1 MGYTHYW
8 YVAPEFDGKR
18 FAKVAA
24 DFKTMVTPLRHLG
37 VILADG
43 LGANQ
48 PTIAPTKI
56 MFNGLE
62 KCGHEERGL
71 GITWPAKK
79 ASGIIKNGV
88 GTKIQETT
96 KSKWF
101 AGAELETR
109 SCGGDCSHETFK
121 LEQKY
126 DNIVE
131 RFDGSTYTID
141 PVDYTGRYFACCK
154 TAYKAIRLG
163 RHCMPSYCKAPSGRR
178 HRGIVRRRDGKL
190 GRGNATL
197 PALPQLR
204 PRLQTGGRRVMAAN
218 SDNNKAYGTVGIL
231 IWMADKGMR
240 HGGAGT

>member
-24 DFKTMVTPLRHLG
+24 DFKTMVAPLRHLG

-62 KCGHEERGL
+62 KCGHEEREL

-88 GTKIQETT
+88 GTKIQEIT

-154 TAYKAIRLG
+154 TAYKPYDLAVTVCLVIAKHRLG
-163 RHCMPSYCKAPSGRR
+163 D
-178 HRGIVRRRDGKL
+178 GIAVSSDGEMANWEEAMQLCQHFLNYGLDFKL
-190 GRGNATL
+190 G
-197 PALPQLR
+197 
-204 PRLQTGGRRVMAAN
+204 GGE
-218 SDNNKAYGTVGIL
+218 
-231 IWMADKGMR
+231 
-240 HGGAGT
+240 